1 MDIKY
6 GPKIAPI
13 IKKVNLFFTSSKEIY
28 FNSSENKTQF
38 KLSFQHI
45 AIVDCY
51 SLREKC
57 PYTDQ
62 KKLRIWAL
70 FTQ

>member
-57 PYTDQ
+57 PYTEFFQ
-62 KKLRIWAL
+62 VRIFPHL
-70 FTQ
+70 D